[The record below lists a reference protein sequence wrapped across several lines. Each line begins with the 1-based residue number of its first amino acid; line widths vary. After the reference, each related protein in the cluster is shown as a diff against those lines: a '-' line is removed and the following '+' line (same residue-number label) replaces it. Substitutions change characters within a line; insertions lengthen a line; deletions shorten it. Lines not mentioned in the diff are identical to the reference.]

1 MWSVDYIGDTIQDC
15 LMTMIIGETTS
26 NDADYKT
33 KVKELCQTI
42 LDDPALKEV
51 FEGIDKFMEDDE
63 AKELFSKL
71 QSTGESLQMK
81 QQSGLE
87 LTAGEIEEYNKSRE
101 AMMENPVA
109 SAFVGAQEAIQGVHQ
124 TIGKAIS
131 LVFENGRVPT
141 DEEFESH
148 CCGSGGCGCS

>member
-1 MWSVDYIGDTIQDC
+1 MCSVDYIVETIQHC
-15 LMTMIIGETTS
+15 SMTMIIGENTS

-42 LDDPALKEV
+42 IDDPALKEV
-51 FEGIDKFMEDDE
+51 FEGIDKFMENDE
-63 AKELFSKL
+63 AKELFTKM

-87 LTAGEIEEYNKSRE
+87 LTAGEVEEYNKARE
-101 AMMENPVA
+101 EMMNNPVA
-109 SAFVGAQEAIQGVHQ
+109 SAFVGAQETIQGIHQ
-124 TIGKAIS
+124 TVGKAIS

-148 CCGSGGCGCS
+148 CCGSGGCGSC

>member
-1 MWSVDYIGDTIQDC
+1 
-15 LMTMIIGETTS
+15 MTMIIGESTS
-26 NDADYKT
+26 SDADYKI

-42 LDDPALKEV
+42 IDDPALKEV
-51 FEGIDKFMEDDE
+51 FEGIDKFMENDE
-63 AKELFSKL
+63 AKELFTKM

-87 LTAGEIEEYNKSRE
+87 LTAGEVEEYNKARDE
-101 AMMENPVA
+101 MMNNPVA
-109 SAFVGAQEAIQGVHQ
+109 SAFVGAQETIQGIHQ
-124 TIGKAIS
+124 TVGKAIS

-148 CCGSGGCGCS
+148 CCGSGG